1 MSTDEVEKVRSEL
14 RLHEI
19 QCEERWKTNFQ
30 RLESIEEQLLRFE
43 NRMMAMSGAL
53 ILFLGGVIVTLITT
67 LG

>member
-1 MSTDEVEKVRSEL
+1 MSTDEVERVRSEL

-53 ILFLGGVIVTLITT
+53 ILFLGGVIVTLVTT

>member
-53 ILFLGGVIVTLITT
+53 ILFLGGVIVTLVTT

>member
-1 MSTDEVEKVRSEL
+1 MSTDEVERVRSEL

-53 ILFLGGVIVTLITT
+53 ILFLGGVIVTLVTM

>member
-43 NRMMAMSGAL
+43 SRMMAMSGAL
-53 ILFLGGVIVTLITT
+53 ILFLGGVIVTLVTT